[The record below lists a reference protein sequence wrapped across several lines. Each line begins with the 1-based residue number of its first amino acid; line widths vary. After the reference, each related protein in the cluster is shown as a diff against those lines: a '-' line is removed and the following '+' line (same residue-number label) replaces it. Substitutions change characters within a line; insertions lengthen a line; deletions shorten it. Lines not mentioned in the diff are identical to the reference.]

1 MTPTPRYQYKIAA
14 GYNVGSGSL
23 VNIETIKPTGDTY
36 FYPPQSYGF
45 YNPGGDIIRGDG
57 SLYVQGYPSTQWV
70 WAGNP
75 SGRLTPGQEY
85 YLQTTY
91 CNGGRSGQVTIL
103 TTTDVVSSGV
113 PTYARFNAIIRL
125 SKLPDSGKNFKNFGQ
140 FVAYFTRM
148 VAL

>member
-1 MTPTPRYQYKIAA
+1 MTSSPRYQYSIAS
-14 GYNVGSGSL
+14 GWNVALVSL
-23 VNIETIKPTGDTY
+23 VNIETIKPTGDVY

-45 YNPGGDIIRGDG
+45 YNAGQDIIRSDG
-57 SLYVQGYPSTQWV
+57 SLYVAGYPSTQWI

-85 YLQTTY
+85 YLQQTY

-103 TTTDVVSSGV
+103 TTTDVVSNGE